1 MLEDLEETNIPCDIQ
16 TLSCSDGQ
24 ELHSRHPCGFLLKQK
39 VSVGE
44 SDLWA
49 TEKKLKNR
57 LNSTLE
63 ILHL

>member
-49 TEKKLKNR
+49 TEKKKN
-57 LNSTLE
+57 
-63 ILHL
+63 